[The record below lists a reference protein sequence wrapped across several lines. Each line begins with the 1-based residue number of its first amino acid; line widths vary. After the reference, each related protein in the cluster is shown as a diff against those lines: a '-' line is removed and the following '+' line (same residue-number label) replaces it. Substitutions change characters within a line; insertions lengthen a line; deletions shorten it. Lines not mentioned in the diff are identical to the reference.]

1 MIFRQNPAMEP
12 KQQREIDRIQ
22 GILPSPLVWKGG
34 DRRLSQMALARKAF
48 EDQKNRPYDVAA
60 FCSSV

>member
-1 MIFRQNPAMEP
+1 MIIRHTVAMDP

-22 GILPSPLVWKGG
+22 GVLPSPIAWKNG

-48 EDQKNRPYDVAA
+48 EEQKDRPYDVAA